1 MSVAAAKLDSEHK
14 IRGGKVSR
22 RRATIRTKKTSSPWR
37 PLISATITF
46 LNNQPYSRLALRLVR
61 TAASVGGA
69 SCENWLISDT
79 SCRIPFFST
88 FVLLERR
95 SDTFFAADQHQKRI
109 SEPALRRTLVF
120 GYWLSRYALTFSK
133 YSVGGVST
141 AICCWAGRRSSLGDR
156 KRRVHSHN
164 LRVKNYFV
172 IVKCD

>member
-1 MSVAAAKLDSEHK
+1 MIL
-14 IRGGKVSR
+14 
-22 RRATIRTKKTSSPWR
+22 TKKTSSPWR
-37 PLISATITF
+37 PLISATIIFWTIDH
-46 LNNQPYSRLALRLVR
+46 YSLLALRLEQ
-61 TAASVGGA
+61 TAALVGGA
-69 SCENWLISDT
+69 RCKNWLISDT
-79 SCRIPFFST
+79 SCRIPFFSK

-109 SEPALRRTLVF
+109 SEPALRRPLVF
-120 GYWLSRYALTFSK
+120 GYWLGRYVLTFSK

-156 KRRVHSHN
+156 KWRVHSQN

>member
-1 MSVAAAKLDSEHK
+1 MYAITWCIRTTRAPSFLKRTVKHQVAAEPGISTFA
-14 IRGGKVSR
+14 
-22 RRATIRTKKTSSPWR
+22 TSSLQIKLPR
-37 PLISATITF
+37 RKSQS
-46 LNNQPYSRLALRLVR
+46 N
-61 TAASVGGA
+61 GA
-69 SCENWLISDT
+69 H
-79 SCRIPFFST
+79 
-88 FVLLERR
+88 
-95 SDTFFAADQHQKRI
+95 TFFAADQHQKRI
-109 SEPALRRTLVF
+109 SEPALRRPLVF